1 MRKERPTMTSQA
13 GPSPEATD
21 TTWHSGTWARGEGRG
36 GYADVNGLHLYF
48 EVHGPAVGSPEA
60 RSAAGA
66 GGPPMIL
73 LHGGLGSGEMFGPVL
88 PALTGVG
95 TEKAR
100 TVITADLQ
108 GHGRTADIDRP
119 IDPRL
124 MGDDIAALIRHL
136 GLERADVMG
145 YSLGGGAA
153 LHAAARHPDL
163 VRRAV
168 IVSANATR
176 DSFYPELRAQQGLNA
191 SMADNMKGT
200 PMYEAYQ
207 RLAPRPEDFGRLLDK
222 MGAWI
227 TSPFDFTAE
236 YAALSAPTL
245 IACADA
251 DAAPP
256 RHYVELFESLGGGQR
271 DANWDGSGRPDGGH
285 ALAIIPGETHYSI
298 FMSPLLAQAAV
309 AFLDR

>member
-1 MRKERPTMTSQA
+1 MTTETTTDTTSQPTSDPA
-13 GPSPEATD
+13 TEA
-21 TTWHSGTWARGEGRG
+21 TWHSGTWAHEGG
-36 GYADVNGLHLYF
+36 VGAYADVNGLHLYY
-48 EVHGPAVGSPEA
+48 EVHGPALDSAEGRAAV
-60 RSAAGA
+60 AAGRL
-66 GGPPMIL
+66 PLIL
-73 LHGGLGSGEMFGPVL
+73 LHGGLGSGEMFGPVIPL
-88 PALTGVG
+88 LTGAG
-95 TEKAR
+95 TDAPR

-124 MGDDIAALIRHL
+124 MADDVAALIRDL

-153 LHAAARHPDL
+153 LHAAARHPEV
-163 VRRAV
+163 VRKAV
-168 IVSANATR
+168 VVSANATR

-191 SMADNMKGT
+191 SMADLMQGT
-200 PMYEAYQ
+200 PMYEAYH

-222 MGAWI
+222 LGAWI
-227 TSPFDFTAE
+227 TSPFDFTAD
-236 YAALSAPTL
+236 YAGLRVPTL

-271 DANWDGSGRPDGGH
+271 DGSWDGSGRPDGGH

-298 FMSPLLAQAAV
+298 FASPLLARAAI
-309 AFLDR
+309 AFLDK